1 MAFIDF
7 TESELV
13 NVKDIDNQH
22 LKMVNIINR
31 IHSGIAKNSNY
42 NYTSDLQVLIDEI
55 EIHFE
60 TEERYMKEN
69 HFPGYYSHKLEHD
82 RFFNQMVNNFEKM
95 KEDRSINIGEQL
107 INFKRWFYNHLDL
120 SDKKCG
126 TFLNSKGIL

>member
-31 IHSGIAKNSNY
+31 IHSGISNTSNY
-42 NYTSDLQVLIDEI
+42 NYTSDLQALIDEI

-69 HFPGYYSHKLEHD
+69 LFPGYYSHKLEHD

-95 KEDRSINIGEQL
+95 KEDRSSNIGEQL
-107 INFKRWFYNHLDL
+107 NSFKRWFYNHLDL

>member
-31 IHSGIAKNSNY
+31 IHSGITKNRNY
-42 NYTSDLQVLIDEI
+42 NYTSDLRVLIDEI
-55 EIHFE
+55 EFHFE

-82 RFFNQMVNNFEKM
+82 RFFTQMVNNFEKM

-107 INFKRWFYNHLDL
+107 ISFKRWFYNHLDL